1 MQKAVQLK
9 LFQHFV
15 LSENV
20 QNIKKWY

>member
-20 QNIKKWY
+20 QNIKKW